1 MKDSAVLFS
10 ILGMNTDAYRPLASS
25 IHIKRQAGLVYFK

>member
-1 MKDSAVLFS
+1 MKVSAELFS

-25 IHIKRQAGLVYFK
+25 IHIKRQARLVYFK